1 MSDSDYDKK
10 TKQVLEERQEHWL
23 DRLHNHWVRQHL
35 WAGQPARIS
44 AHRQLCIVPPRRMVC
59 GPARISAHRQLC
71 IVPPRRMVC
80 GQSGCGN
87 ANRFRVGLGA
97 NRAVL
102 SDGVPRLCRPCTPA
116 RKAAW
121 NRHIFDGIAVLA
133 VWG

>member
-35 WAGQPARIS
+35 WAGQ
-44 AHRQLCIVPPRRMVC
+44 
-59 GPARISAHRQLC
+59 PARISAHRQLC